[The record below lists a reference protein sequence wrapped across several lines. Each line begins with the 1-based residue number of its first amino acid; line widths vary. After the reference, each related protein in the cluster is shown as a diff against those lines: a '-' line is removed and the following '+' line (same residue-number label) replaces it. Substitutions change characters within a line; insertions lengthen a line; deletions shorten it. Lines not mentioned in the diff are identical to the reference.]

1 MSTVLRGS
9 FILSL
14 ALLLGRISGFLRE
27 LLLAA
32 RFGVSE
38 AADAAVLILTLPDLM
53 VGVLLAGGFNAAL
66 VPALKK
72 KNFAARQSLV
82 FVVGGAS
89 FGFLSILA
97 LAFFAWPDAV
107 IRAFAPELD
116 ITSENGIVSGFRVS
130 LIAFPMAALIG
141 VSISYLNTV
150 GKFSY
155 AGLSVLIF
163 NITLCGFLIVPD
175 FAKWGVLGFGVAII
189 AANLFR
195 LTFQL
200 GAMREI
206 ILTPLRYVEPVSLE
220 FIRVFLYGIASYALV
235 VGAAVVFRTIHASG
249 GDGELAAF
257 NYANKLFELPAALL
271 VAPVATVFLP
281 LLADNTQMGANE
293 FEEKILAACGA
304 AWALSFSSG
313 VLGHQFMELIVGL
326 IYGYGSMSDTGLES
340 IASVAKIMVL
350 ALPAYAL
357 FQICSVA
364 LNAKMQTLR
373 VFISTVFALMVG
385 LGAAYF
391 LSVFSVGNPAAY
403 GFVSFLWSAAIMT
416 LFCLQLRSQA
426 LANLARKLG
435 GALVMISLVVL
446 IPVALIDAF
455 DDSSKLLSGLGFL
468 VAACLCG
475 LVSLR
480 HIRPLRSI
488 QISTT

>member
-1 MSTVLRGS
+1 
-9 FILSL
+9 
-14 ALLLGRISGFLRE
+14 
-27 LLLAA
+27 
-32 RFGVSE
+32 
-38 AADAAVLILTLPDLM
+38 
-53 VGVLLAGGFNAAL
+53 
-66 VPALKK
+66 
-72 KNFAARQSLV
+72 
-82 FVVGGAS
+82 
-89 FGFLSILA
+89 
-97 LAFFAWPDAV
+97 
-107 IRAFAPELD
+107 
-116 ITSENGIVSGFRVS
+116 
-130 LIAFPMAALIG
+130 MAALIG
-141 VSISYLNTV
+141 VSVSYLNTV

-175 FAKWGVLGFGVAII
+175 FAKWGVFGFGVAMIV
-189 AANLFR
+189 ANLLR
-195 LTFQL
+195 LAFQL
-200 GAMREI
+200 GAMKEV
-206 ILTPLRYVEPVSLE
+206 ILTPLRYIEPVSLK

-249 GDGELAAF
+249 GDGELSAF

-293 FEEKILAACGA
+293 FEGKFLAACGA

-313 VLGHQFMELIVGL
+313 VLGHQFMELLVGL
-326 IYGYGSMSDTGLES
+326 IYGYGSMSVAGLES

-391 LSVFSVGNPAAY
+391 LSVFSVENPAAY

>member
-82 FVVGGAS
+82 FVVGVSS

-97 LAFFAWPDAV
+97 LTFFVWPNAV
-107 IRAFAPELD
+107 IGAFAPALD
-116 ITSENGIVSGFRVS
+116 ITSENGIVSSFRVS

-141 VSISYLNTV
+141 VSVSYLNTV

-163 NITLCGFLIVPD
+163 NITLCTFLVIPGFSN
-175 FAKWGVLGFGVAII
+175 WGVFGFGVAMIF
-189 AANLFR
+189 ANFLR
-195 LTFQL
+195 LSFQL
-200 GAMREI
+200 GAMREV
-206 ILTPLRYVEPVSLE
+206 LFTPLKHVELVPPN
-220 FIRVFLYGIASYALV
+220 FIRLFLYGIASYALV

-249 GDGELAAF
+249 GDGELSAF

-281 LLADNTQMGANE
+281 LLADNAQMEAGE
-293 FEEKILAACGA
+293 FERKFLAACGA
-304 AWALSFSSG
+304 AWALSLSSG
-313 VLGHQFMELIVGL
+313 LLGHQFIELLVGL
-326 IYGYGSMSDTGLES
+326 IYGHGSMSNAGLES

-357 FQICSVA
+357 FQMCSVA
-364 LNAKMQTLR
+364 LNARMQTLR
-373 VFISTVFALMVG
+373 VFLSTVFALIAG
-385 LGAAYF
+385 
-391 LSVFSVGNPAAY
+391 LSVVYVLSAFSVENLAAY

-416 LFCLQLRSQA
+416 LFSLQLRFQA
-426 LANLARKLG
+426 LADLGRQLG
-435 GALVMISLVVL
+435 GSLVMISLVVL
-446 IPVALIDAF
+446 IPVALIEAF
-455 DDSSKLLSGLGFL
+455 DESSKLLSGLGFL
-468 VAACLCG
+468 VTACLCG

-480 HIRPLRSI
+480 HLRPLRSI